1 MVIKLALLIQGPKI
15 LLLEVGRIQKYW
27 IYEQQHILT
36 TTLFHKIH
44 NIIFTLNF
52 D

>member
-1 MVIKLALLIQGPKI
+1 MVIKLVLLIQELQI
-15 LLLEVGRIQKYW
+15 LLLEVGRIQKYG